1 MHLVLFD
8 MDHTLIPNDTGYL
21 WAQFL
26 QEKGLLS
33 SEQVSLRKEILAD
46 YFAGTLDL
54 SRAYGF
60 EIDILNGLGHRTDDL
75 LQEFVQTKVIPLITD
90 KAITQVQQHKS
101 NGDYL
106 VMITATLN
114 NLAKYISEF
123 FGMDALIASRA
134 DINDDGSLSYKLIN
148 DACMGRGK
156 LVHLE
161 HWLTENSFNPTE
173 YTFYSDSHN
182 DIPLLEQ
189 VDNPI
194 VVDPDDKLLEIAK
207 SNSWKIISFMN

>member
-8 MDHTLIPNDTGYL
+8 MDHTLVPNDTGYL

-33 SEQVSLRKEILAD
+33 DKQVAQRKKILED

-54 SRAYGF
+54 AVAYGF
-60 EIDILNGLGHRTDDL
+60 EIDILNGLGEKTDDL
-75 LQEFVQTKVIPLITD
+75 LQEFVQTKVISLITD

-101 NGDYL
+101 NGDHL

-134 DINDDGSLSYKLIN
+134 ELNEDGSLSHELIN

-161 HWLTENSFNPTE
+161 YWLTENELNPTE

-194 VVDPDDKLLEIAK
+194 AVDPDDKLRKIAED
-207 SNSWKIISFMN
+207 NSWKIISLIN